1 MTEIKTVGAVAPSQ
15 PLSTKSVTPARENGE
30 NFESILMEA
39 VNKVNTVQNEAE
51 KAVQEL
57 AGGGDISNAVIAMEK
72 ADLSFQVM
80 VEVRNKLISA
90 YEEIMRL
97 QV

>member
-1 MTEIKTVGAVAPSQ
+1 MTEIKNIGSVASPTSIQ
-15 PLSTKSVTPARENGE
+15 GKPAPKVSGE
-30 NFESILMEA
+30 NFETVLKDA

-51 KAVQEL
+51 KAIQEL
-57 AGGGDISNAVIAMEK
+57 AGGGDISSAVIAMEK

-80 VEVRNKLISA
+80 IEVRNKLISA

>member
-1 MTEIKTVGAVAPSQ
+1 VNQISGVGSVA
-15 PLSTKSVTPARENGE
+15 STNVLQGKPAAKDTGE
-30 NFESILMEA
+30 NFEVLLKDA
-39 VNKVNTVQNEAE
+39 VSKVNTVQNEAE
-51 KAVQEL
+51 KAIQEL
-57 AGGGDISNAVIAMEK
+57 AGGGDISSAVIAMEK

-80 VEVRNKLISA
+80 IEVRNKLISA

>member
-1 MTEIKTVGAVAPSQ
+1 MK
-15 PLSTKSVTPARENGE
+15 
-30 NFESILMEA
+30 EA
-39 VNKVNTVQNEAE
+39 VNKVNAVQNDAE
-51 KAVQEL
+51 KAIQEL
-57 AGGGDISNAVIAMEK
+57 AGGGDISSAVIAMEK

-80 VEVRNKLISA
+80 IEVRNKLISA

>member
-1 MTEIKTVGAVAPSQ
+1 MTELKNIGSIAAPSTIQ
-15 PLSTKSVTPARENGE
+15 GKVASKDNGE
-30 NFESILMEA
+30 NFEALLKDA

-51 KAVQEL
+51 KAIQEL
-57 AGGGDISNAVIAMEK
+57 SNGGDVTSAVIAMEK

-80 VEVRNKLISA
+80 LQVRNKLINA

-97 QV
+97 QI

>member
-1 MTEIKTVGAVAPSQ
+1 MTEINRIASVSSVNSIQG
-15 PLSTKSVTPARENGE
+15 KSGPKDTGE
-30 NFESILMEA
+30 NFEVLLKDA

-51 KAVQEL
+51 KAIQEL
-57 AGGGDISNAVIAMEK
+57 AGGGDISSAVIAMEK

-80 VEVRNKLISA
+80 IEVRNKLLSA

>member
-1 MTEIKTVGAVAPSQ
+1 MNEIKGIGSVGSNQ
-15 PLSTKSVTPARENGE
+15 FIQGKSAAKESGE
-30 NFESILMEA
+30 NFEGFLKEA
-39 VNKVNTVQNEAE
+39 VNKVNAVQNDAE
-51 KAVQEL
+51 KSIQEL
-57 AGGGDISNAVIAMEK
+57 AGGGDISSAVIAMEK

-80 VEVRNKLISA
+80 IEVRNKLISA

>member
-1 MTEIKTVGAVAPSQ
+1 MTEINSIGSIGSVNSVQGKTAPKES
-15 PLSTKSVTPARENGE
+15 GE
-30 NFESILMEA
+30 NFELLLKDA

-51 KAVQEL
+51 KAIQEL
-57 AGGGDISNAVIAMEK
+57 AGGGDISSAVIAMEK

-80 VEVRNKLISA
+80 IEVRNKLLNA

>member
-1 MTEIKTVGAVAPSQ
+1 MTEIKSIGSVAGPNAIQGKTVQKES
-15 PLSTKSVTPARENGE
+15 GE
-30 NFESILMEA
+30 NFEALLKDA
-39 VNKVNTVQNEAE
+39 VGKVNTVQNEAE
-51 KAVQEL
+51 KAIQEL
-57 AGGGDISNAVIAMEK
+57 SGGGDISNAVIAMEK

-80 VEVRNKLISA
+80 IEVRNKLISA

>member
-1 MTEIKTVGAVAPSQ
+1 MTEINGIGSVASANSIQGKAAPKES
-15 PLSTKSVTPARENGE
+15 GE
-30 NFESILMEA
+30 NFEILLKDA

-51 KAVQEL
+51 KAIQEL
-57 AGGGDISNAVIAMEK
+57 AGGGDISSAVIAMEK

-80 VEVRNKLISA
+80 IEVRNKLISA

>member
-1 MTEIKTVGAVAPSQ
+1 MTEITSIGSIATIGSISGKAAPKES
-15 PLSTKSVTPARENGE
+15 GE
-30 NFESILMEA
+30 NFEVLLNEA

-51 KAVQEL
+51 RAIQEL
-57 AGGGDISNAVIAMEK
+57 AGGGDISSAVIAMEK

-80 VEVRNKLISA
+80 IEVRNKLINA

>member
-1 MTEIKTVGAVAPSQ
+1 MTEIKSVGS
-15 PLSTKSVTPARENGE
+15 LSNPGAIKGSTSPKEGGE
-30 NFESILMEA
+30 SFETFVKDALA
-39 VNKVNTVQNEAE
+39 KVNTVQNEAE
-51 KAVQEL
+51 KAIQDL
-57 AGGGDISNAVIAMEK
+57 SNGGDVTNAVIAMEK
-72 ADLSFQVM
+72 ADMSFQVM

>member
-1 MTEIKTVGAVAPSQ
+1 MSEILSIGSLA
-15 PLSTKSVTPARENGE
+15 STKSVQGKAAVKDSGE
-30 NFESILMEA
+30 NFEILLKDA

-51 KAVQEL
+51 KAIQEL
-57 AGGGDISNAVIAMEK
+57 AGGGDISSAVIAMEK

-80 VEVRNKLISA
+80 IEVRNKLISA

>member
-1 MTEIKTVGAVAPSQ
+1 MTEIKTIGAIAPTQ
-15 PLSTKSVTPARENGE
+15 PLSVKSGSPKENGE
-30 NFESILMEA
+30 NFESILMDA

-57 AGGGDISNAVIAMEK
+57 AGGGDITNAVIAMEK

>member
-1 MTEIKTVGAVAPSQ
+1 MNEIKAIGSAASSQ
-15 PLSTKSVTPARENGE
+15 SIQGKIAAKESGE
-30 NFESILMEA
+30 NFEVLLKDA
-39 VNKVNTVQNEAE
+39 VNKVNNVQNDAE
-51 KAVQEL
+51 KAIQEL
-57 AGGGDISNAVIAMEK
+57 AGGGDISSAVIAMEK

-80 VEVRNKLISA
+80 IEVRNKLISA

>member
-1 MTEIKTVGAVAPSQ
+1 MNEITKIGSVSSPTAIQGKTAAKES
-15 PLSTKSVTPARENGE
+15 GE
-30 NFESILMEA
+30 NFETLLKEA
-39 VNKVNTVQNEAE
+39 VNKVNTVQNDAE
-51 KAVQEL
+51 KAIQEL
-57 AGGGDISNAVIAMEK
+57 AGGGDISSAVIAMEK

>member
-1 MTEIKTVGAVAPSQ
+1 MNEITGIGSVASTQSIQGKTAAKES
-15 PLSTKSVTPARENGE
+15 GE
-30 NFESILMEA
+30 NFEVLLKDA
-39 VNKVNTVQNEAE
+39 VNKVNTVQNDAE
-51 KAVQEL
+51 KAIQEL
-57 AGGGDISNAVIAMEK
+57 AGGGDISSAVIAMEK

-80 VEVRNKLISA
+80 IEVRNKLISA

>member
-1 MTEIKTVGAVAPSQ
+1 MTELKNIGSIAAPNTIQ
-15 PLSTKSVTPARENGE
+15 GKLAPQEKGD
-30 NFESILMEA
+30 NFEALLKDA

-51 KAVQEL
+51 KAIQEL
-57 AGGGDISNAVIAMEK
+57 SSGGDVTSAVIAMEK

-80 VEVRNKLISA
+80 LQVRNKLINA

-97 QV
+97 QI

>member
-1 MTEIKTVGAVAPSQ
+1 MTEVNGIGSIA
-15 PLSTKSVTPARENGE
+15 STKSIQGKAAPKDSGE
-30 NFESILMEA
+30 NFEILLKEA
-39 VNKVNTVQNEAE
+39 VSKVNTVQNEAE
-51 KAVQEL
+51 KAIQEL
-57 AGGGDISNAVIAMEK
+57 AGGGDISSAVIAMEK

-80 VEVRNKLISA
+80 IQVRNKLISA

>member
-1 MTEIKTVGAVAPSQ
+1 MTEINGIG
-15 PLSTKSVTPARENGE
+15 SVTSAKSIQGKAAAKDSGE
-30 NFESILMEA
+30 NFEILLKEA
-39 VNKVNTVQNEAE
+39 VSKVNTVQNEAE
-51 KAVQEL
+51 KAIQEL
-57 AGGGDISNAVIAMEK
+57 AGGGDVSSAVIAMEK

-80 VEVRNKLISA
+80 IEVRNKLISA

>member
-1 MTEIKTVGAVAPSQ
+1 MNEIIGIGSVASTAALQGKTAAKE
-15 PLSTKSVTPARENGE
+15 TGE
-30 NFESILMEA
+30 NFEVLLKDA
-39 VNKVNTVQNEAE
+39 VNKVNTVQNDAE
-51 KAVQEL
+51 KAIQEL
-57 AGGGDISNAVIAMEK
+57 AGGGDISSAVIAMEK

-80 VEVRNKLISA
+80 IEVRNKLISA

>member
-1 MTEIKTVGAVAPSQ
+1 MTEIKSIGSISNVGSLQGNSAA
-15 PLSTKSVTPARENGE
+15 KGGGE
-30 NFESILMEA
+30 SFETFVKEA
-39 VNKVNTVQNEAE
+39 LNKVNTVQNEAE
-51 KAVQEL
+51 KAIQDL
-57 AGGGDISNAVIAMEK
+57 SNGGDVSSAVIAMEK

-90 YEEIMRL
+90 YEEVMRL

>member
-1 MTEIKTVGAVAPSQ
+1 MNEINKIGSVVAPNSIQ
-15 PLSTKSVTPARENGE
+15 GKSVSKVSGD
-30 NFESILMEA
+30 NFETLLKDA
-39 VNKVNTVQNEAE
+39 VHKVNTVQNEAE
-51 KAVQEL
+51 KAIQEL
-57 AGGGDISNAVIAMEK
+57 ASGGDITNAVIAMEK

-80 VEVRNKLISA
+80 IEVRNKLISA